1 MNQKGGLVSNQM
13 SDRSIIDALN
23 EAFNMNNDNGN
34 KDDDTVKFNESTRS
48 LIIKNV
54 DKNVQKMN
62 NTLTPQRAVAFSLP
76 NSIPS
81 QECSNTWNLL

>member
-23 EAFNMNNDNGN
+23 EAFNMNDDSLN
-34 KDDDTVKFNESTRS
+34 KDDDTVKFNESTRT

-54 DKNVQKMN
+54 DKND
-62 NTLTPQRAVAFSLP
+62 
-76 NSIPS
+76 
-81 QECSNTWNLL
+81 

>member
-54 DKNVQKMN
+54 DKNV
-62 NTLTPQRAVAFSLP
+62 
-76 NSIPS
+76 
-81 QECSNTWNLL
+81 